1 MHFNFTRT
9 QFSAQHLIYFFL
21 KMYLF
26 ILQAYNFVA
35 AYQKSTALTL
45 SVQENRKVDLFTK
58 LADYPEKLKR

>member
-1 MHFNFTRT
+1 
-9 QFSAQHLIYFFL
+9 
-21 KMYLF
+21 MYLF

-35 AYQKSTALTL
+35 TYQKSAALSP